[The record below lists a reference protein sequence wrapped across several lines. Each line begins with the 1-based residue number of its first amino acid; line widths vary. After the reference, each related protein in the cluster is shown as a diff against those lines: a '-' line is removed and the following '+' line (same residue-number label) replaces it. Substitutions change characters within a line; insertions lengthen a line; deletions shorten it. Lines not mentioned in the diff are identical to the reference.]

1 MISHN
6 NGFNNNL
13 GTTPL
18 IKTNNY
24 IMSQAATT
32 MFAFAN
38 SENEALMVNIGR
50 GYTQAYIFNLNEN
63 VFYHKQIDAAGNIVA
78 FDTYEYTK
86 RIPPEPEKPVTHDD
100 LLVMQNDI
108 LAQIAAMIK
117 KEDDVVG

>member
-13 GTTPL
+13 GTPL

-38 SENEALMVNIGR
+38 SENEALMVNIGS

-100 LLVMQNDI
+100 LLAMQNDI
-108 LAQIAAMIK
+108 LNQIAAMIK